1 MNSLNRL
8 IRSLVISFVLVSTGA
23 CSGSS
28 SSDSATGGSTGNGG
42 ASATGGTPGA
52 GGTSS
57 GGGSGGKGGA
67 GTGGTSGAA
76 GASQAGASGAGGS
89 AGGGG
94 SSAAIGSLS
103 LRGVNLSCAEWGSLP
118 GTFGTDYTYPDSHY
132 VSGYTSPSYY
142 VSKKMTVFRLPFS
155 WERIQPTLSQAL
167 STTESTRLSTTVT
180 DLLATGAFV
189 ILDVH
194 NYARYNGTTIGSGS
208 VTQAAF
214 ADLWSRLATQYGSEP
229 KIIFGL
235 MNEPHDIDNT
245 IWVNAAQAAI
255 TAIRATGATNLILVS
270 SNGWDNAASWST
282 YADALLT
289 LTDSAGNL
297 AFEAHNYFNSAGS
310 DSSTCVSAT
319 IGVERLMGFT
329 SWLQQHGVK
338 GFLGE
343 FSGNST
349 DANCQGAVTNVL
361 QHVMT
366 NASVY
371 LGWAWWAGGPW
382 WGTNWANIEPSGTT
396 DNPRM
401 VWLAPYL

>member
-1 MNSLNRL
+1 MNFLNRMIL
-8 IRSLVISFVLVSTGA
+8 SLLVAFVLTCAGA
-23 CSGSS
+23 CSGGASNES
-28 SSDSATGGSTGNGG
+28 GSGGSTGSGGTSMTGGAPGTGGSPPGGQSGSGGFGGSGG
-42 ASATGGTPGA
+42 ASAT
-52 GGTSS
+52 
-57 GGGSGGKGGA
+57 
-67 GTGGTSGAA
+67 
-76 GASQAGASGAGGS
+76 
-89 AGGGG
+89 
-94 SSAAIGSLS
+94 IGSLS
-103 LRGVNLSCAEWGSLP
+103 LRGVNLSCAEWGSSFP

-142 VSKKMTVFRLPFS
+142 ASKKMTVFRLPFS

-167 STTESTRLSTTVT
+167 SSTESTRLSTTVT
-180 DLLATGAFV
+180 DLLATGASV

-194 NYARYNGTTIGSGS
+194 NYARYSGMIIGSSS

-214 ADLWSRLATQYGSEP
+214 ADLWSRLAMQYGSQP

-235 MNEPHDIDNT
+235 MNEPHDIDNAT
-245 IWVNAAQAAI
+245 WVNAAQAAI

-270 SNGWDNAASWST
+270 SNGWDNAATWST

-289 LTDSAGNL
+289 LTDSANNL
-297 AFEAHNYFNSAGS
+297 AFEAHNYFNSAAS
-310 DSSTCVSAT
+310 DSSTCISTT

-329 SWLQQHGVK
+329 SWLQQHNVK

-349 DANCQGAVTNVL
+349 DANCQGAVSNTL

-382 WGTNWANIEPSGTT
+382 WGNNWASIEPSGAT